1 MTLNS
6 QKYCGASYNYYYS
19 RLTANYNLQY
29 NLYYI
34 LLSNFN
40 TNFSIKFP
48 HLVLWQKVQ
57 ENITPVILKFISH
70 NH

>member
-48 HLVLWQKVQ
+48 HLVL
-57 ENITPVILKFISH
+57 
-70 NH
+70 